1 MRSTARAQ
9 PVRPAELKLARLTPP
24 TIRASILDVV
34 LTANARPMGSRQS
47 GKFESHRHSF
57 ALTPGG
63 WTGGGGGSN
72 GFMVMGAGSGG
83 VVDPTGGSET
93 RPINVAFPP
102 RIHA

>member
-1 MRSTARAQ
+1 M
-9 PVRPAELKLARLTPP
+9 LD
-24 TIRASILDVV
+24 ASF
-34 LTANARPMGSRQS
+34 TANARLLGSRQ
-47 GKFESHRHSF
+47 GGQFASHRHSF

-83 VVDPTGGSET
+83 VVDLTGGSET
-93 RPINVAFPP
+93 RPANAAYHP